1 MAFGPIR
8 ALVPTMSAHPILAP
22 FLQSDTRPMVAA
34 ALHVLSV
41 FAADPDRRNEVVAP
55 WAWSLRQ
62 RARQL
67 EAEGMRLTAAQARVV
82 ARVVSAVA
90 LGQVS
95 SEELAVAAAGIEV
108 EPEARAQAIGA
119 LVHAMT
125 LPSVA

>member
-1 MAFGPIR
+1 
-8 ALVPTMSAHPILAP
+8 MSVHPVLAP
-22 FLQSDTRPMVAA
+22 FLASDTRPMVAA

-67 EAEGMRLTAAQARVV
+67 EAEDMRLSAAQARVI

-90 LGQVS
+90 LGEIS
-95 SEELAVAAAGIEV
+95 SEELSRAAAGIEV
-108 EPEARAQAIGA
+108 DPEARAKAIGA